1 MKQIKIKREDLESF
15 CAKVFEYYKL
25 SELDALSSAK
35 VLVAA
40 DARGIPSH
48 GVGRLR
54 RYISGLINGLMSP
67 LAKYEVIKDTPISI
81 VINAN
86 GAMGAPVSVST
97 MNKVIEKANKTGV
110 SFGSVKESNH
120 FGIAGY
126 YASMAL
132 KHDMIGV
139 AMTNTAALGVP
150 TFSSKVMFG
159 TNPIA
164 FAAPAD
170 KEGEF
175 ILDMST
181 TVITRGKI
189 ELYKKIGKDLPIGWA
204 VGKDGKSAIE
214 PEILLNDMFNRIGG
228 GILPIGGE
236 GEEFGGHKGYGLAVM
251 VDILCSILCG
261 ASSGSDISDTAT
273 SSARVSHF
281 FGAIK
286 IDNFRNPVD
295 FRKDMDKMLSKLR
308 ECNPVEGQKQVY
320 YAGLK
325 EKEKEVETQ
334 KFGVPLLEN
343 VYNDLCLIAKECNIM
358 IPLVIK

>member
-1 MKQIKIKREDLESF
+1 M
-15 CAKVFEYYKL
+15 YYKL
-25 SELDALSSAK
+25 SELDASACAK

-54 RYISGLINGLMSP
+54 RYLNGLKNGLMNPS
-67 LAKYEVIKDTPISI
+67 AKFEIIKETPISI
-81 VINAN
+81 VLNAN
-86 GAMGAPVSVST
+86 GAMGPPVSVST
-97 MNKVIEKANKTGV
+97 MNKVIDKANNIGV
-110 SFGSVKESNH
+110 AFGNVKESNH
-120 FGIAGY
+120 FGIAAY

-132 KHDMIGV
+132 KHDMIGI

-170 KEGEF
+170 QEGEF

-189 ELYKKIGKDLPIGWA
+189 ELYKKLDKNLPVGWA

-214 PEILLNDMFNRIGG
+214 PEKLLDDMFSRIGG

-251 VDILCSILCG
+251 VDILCSVLSG
-261 ASSGSDISDTAT
+261 ASAGPEISDTAT
-273 SSARVSHF
+273 SSGRVSHF
-281 FGAIK
+281 FSAIK
-286 IDNFRNPVD
+286 IDNFRNPAD
-295 FRKDMDKMLSKLR
+295 FRKDMDKMLKNLR
-308 ECNPVEGQKQVY
+308 ECEPVEGQKQVY
-320 YAGLK
+320 FAGLK
-325 EKEKEVETQ
+325 EKQNEEETS
-334 KFGVPLLEN
+334 KFGVPLLEK
-343 VYNDLCLIAKECNIM
+343 VYNDLCLIAEECNIKT
-358 IPLVIK
+358 PFVIK